1 MIRLGV
7 LGSTNGTDLGS
18 IIQAIDAE
26 ELKAKISSLIS
37 PLRAFEFSSDRPTS
51 FGPLPSIGERY
62 PPNTK

>member
-1 MIRLGV
+1 MFKEFDEHFSRMYWAV
-7 LGSTNGTDLGS
+7 ASPS
-18 IIQAIDAE
+18 KE

-37 PLRAFEFSSDRPTS
+37 PLRAFEFSSDRPIS